1 MRLEL
6 WLWAVRACKT
16 RALAV
21 RAIKQGKVEIGGMAP
36 KPSRQVKA
44 GEVVTVRIETDV
56 TFWTRSLLV
65 IDMPRSRVGAALVP
79 LYAEDRTAP
88 EELEKARL
96 RPEAVSGFRT
106 RGTGR
111 PTKRDRRVLD
121 GLTEDGFEVV
131 ETEDEH

>member
-1 MRLEL
+1 MRLDL

-16 RALAV
+16 RARAV
-21 RAIKQGKVEIGGMAP
+21 SAIKQGKVEIGGMAT

-44 GEVVTVRIETDV
+44 GEVVALRIETDV
-56 TFWTRSLLV
+56 TFWIRSLLV
-65 IDMPRSRVGAALVP
+65 LDLPRSRVGAALVP
-79 LYAEDRTAP
+79 LYAEDRTLP

-96 RPEAVSGFRT
+96 RPEAVSGFRA

-131 ETEDEH
+131 ETEDED

>member
-1 MRLEL
+1 MRLDL
-6 WLWAVRACKT
+6 WLWAVRAYKT

-21 RAIKQGKVEIGGMAP
+21 SAIKQGKVEIGGMAT

-56 TFWTRSLLV
+56 TSWIRSLLV
-65 IDMPRSRVGAALVP
+65 LELPRSRVGAPLVP

-96 RPEAVSGFRT
+96 RPEAVSGFRA

-121 GLTEDGFEVV
+121 GLTEGGFEVV
-131 ETEDEH
+131 ETEDED